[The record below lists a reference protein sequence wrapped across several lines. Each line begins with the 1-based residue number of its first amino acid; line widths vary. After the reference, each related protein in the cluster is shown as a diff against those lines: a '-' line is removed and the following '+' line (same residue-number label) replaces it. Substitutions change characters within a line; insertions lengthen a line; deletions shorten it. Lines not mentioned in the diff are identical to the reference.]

1 MPATVDLGLSD
12 ADRFDDDHVETGGF
26 ADEHRFARLV
36 GDATQRTRRRA
47 GPDEGLVALAEQFH
61 ARLVAENR
69 TAGDRRRRV
78 DGEHGDP
85 PAGVDQ
91 DRGRAIR

>member
-12 ADRFDDDHVETGGF
+12 ADRFDDDHVETGRF

-36 GDATQRTRRRA
+36 GDAAERTRRRA
-47 GPDEGLVALAEQFH
+47 GPDEGLVALTEQLH

-69 TAGDRRRRV
+69 TS
-78 DGEHGDP
+78 
-85 PAGVDQ
+85 
-91 DRGRAIR
+91 